1 MDSHRAERLRQLRR
15 DHSLTAAEIA
25 AFLSVSR
32 RRVWQWLAGDVE
44 VPAAML
50 TELEVRLASR

>member
-1 MDSHRAERLRQLRR
+1 MTDYAERLRQIRR
-15 DHSLTAAEIA
+15 DNNLTAAEMA

-32 RRVWQWLAGDVE
+32 RRVWQMLAGDVP
-44 VPAAML
+44 VPASVI

>member
-1 MDSHRAERLRQLRR
+1 MTDYAERLRQIRR
-15 DHSLTAAEIA
+15 DNNLTAAEMA

-32 RRVWQWLAGDVE
+32 RRVWQWLSGDVE

-50 TELEVRLASR
+50 AELEVHLASR